1 MYVYWNNNPQGIHIG
16 DCVVRAIAAALDKT
30 WERIYIDLCVEGFAF
45 ADMPNSNAVW
55 DSYLKNKGYKR
66 YIIPDTCPN
75 CYTIAQFAADHPRG
89 PYIVATGTHVVCV
102 KNGTILDNWDSSS
115 QIPTYYYSKE

>member
-89 PYIVATGTHVVCV
+89 TYIVATGTHVVCV